1 VLSAELR
8 EFARSPGAYLDAS
21 GAEVVDNERYFAAIV
36 AGGKYVNVFRPRF
49 AAEAAADVL
58 AEVRSLAPSAIGS
71 WQTDSVDLAEALL
84 AAGARRP
91 APPLEWTF
99 TALATATAPPPVA
112 GIEIRRI
119 ESFDDYL
126 VGLEIALSAEQ
137 YTDEARAHR
146 RAEAEETY
154 ERRKGGPSME
164 WLASIDGEP
173 VAHARAFPGPRG
185 LLLDGGATLPSAR
198 GRGAYRALIA
208 ARWDEAVARGTPAL
222 VVQAQD
228 TTSRPIL
235 ERRGFEVVCTM
246 YEVEHDP
253 L

>member
-8 EFARSPGAYLDAS
+8 EFARSPGAFLDPS
-21 GAEVVDNERYFAAIV
+21 GAEVVDDERFFAAIV
-36 AGGKYVNVFRPRF
+36 AGGKYINVFRPSF
-49 AAEAAADVL
+49 PPEDAADVL
-58 AEVRSLAPSAIGS
+58 AEVRSLAPSAMGA
-71 WQTDSVDLAEALL
+71 WQTDSRELADALL

-91 APPLEWTF
+91 GPPLEWEF
-99 TALATATAPPPVA
+99 TALATSTAPPSVA
-112 GIEIRRI
+112 GFDVRRI
-119 ESFDDYL
+119 ETFDEYL

-137 YTDEARAHR
+137 YTDEARAR
-146 RAEAEETY
+146 RREEAEEAY
-154 ERRKGGPSME
+154 ERRRSGPSME

-173 VAHARAFPGPRG
+173 IAHARAFPGPRG

-222 VVQAQD
+222 VVQAQE
-228 TTSRPIL
+228 TSRPIL
-235 ERRGFEVVCTM
+235 ERCGFEAVCTM

>member
-1 VLSAELR
+1 
-8 EFARSPGAYLDAS
+8 
-21 GAEVVDNERYFAAIV
+21 
-36 AGGKYVNVFRPRF
+36 VNVFRPRF
-49 AAEAAADVL
+49 APADAAEVL
-58 AEVRSLAPSAIGS
+58 AEIRALAPSAIGS
-71 WQTDSVDLAEALL
+71 WQTDSRELADALVG
-84 AAGARRP
+84 AGARRP
-91 APPLEWTF
+91 APPLEWEF
-99 TALATATAPPPVA
+99 TALATATAPPAVEGFDVA
-112 GIEIRRI
+112 RI

-137 YTDEARAHR
+137 YTEEARAQR
-146 RAEAEETY
+146 RDEAEATY
-154 ERRKGGPSME
+154 ERRRHGPSME

-208 ARWDEAVARGTPAL
+208 ARWEEAVSRGTPAL
-222 VVQAQD
+222 AVQAQQ
-228 TTSRPIL
+228 TSRPIL
-235 ERRGFEVVCTM
+235 ERCGFEPVCTM

>member
-1 VLSAELR
+1 MLSDGLR
-8 EFARSPGAYLDAS
+8 EFARAPGVYLDPS
-21 GAEVVDNERYFAAIV
+21 GAEIVDDPRYFAAIV

-49 AAEAAADVL
+49 APDAAPAVL
-58 AEVRSLAPSAIGS
+58 MEVRALAPAATGS
-71 WQTDSVDLAEALL
+71 WQTDSRQLAEALV
-84 AAGARRP
+84 AAGARLP
-91 APPLEWTF
+91 SPPLEWEF
-99 TALATATAPPPVA
+99 TALASATAPPPVD
-112 GIEIRRI
+112 GVEVRRI

-137 YTDEARAHR
+137 FTEDVRTRRRDEAAAHW
-146 RAEAEETY
+146 
-154 ERRKGGPSME
+154 ERRKNGPSME

-185 LLLDGGATLPSAR
+185 LLLDGGATLPGAR

-208 ARWDEAVARGTPAL
+208 ARWEEAVARGTPAL
-222 VVQAQD
+222 VVQAQE
-228 TTSRPIL
+228 TSRPIL
-235 ERRGFEVVCTM
+235 ERCGFEVVCTM